1 MLIDELRRLECS
13 LHGAMRYDRE
23 WLEQLLH
30 PQFLEITRSGLTVNR
45 SQTITSLLSEKTTR
59 PIFSRDFMLTE
70 LGRYSAILHYRTSYA
85 DNSHQALRSS
95 HWLLSA
101 EKQWMLIFHQGTPAA
116 DVL

>member
-59 PIFSRDFMLTE
+59 SIFSRDFMLTE
-70 LGRYSAILHYRTSYA
+70 LGRCSAILHYRTSYA